1 MVLKINTYI
10 YISSNTDENT
20 LSNHISIPKVEEYVS
35 KHGLLRTDYLHKCFK
50 TNFTYTMTALIKYI
64 WFTTCATVYL
74 VKIQL
79 CLALYKEK
87 IELAAVYNI
96 NLIF

>member
-50 TNFTYTMTALIKYI
+50 TNFLYHDCIDKIHLIY
-64 WFTTCATVYL
+64 YL
-74 VKIQL
+74 CYSL
-79 CLALYKEK
+79 LS
-87 IELAAVYNI
+87 
-96 NLIF
+96 